1 MIRQRITKLAAAG
14 AAAFSAIPR
23 QRLIKL
29 AAAGA
34 GALVL
39 TFALWNLAIAP
50 MLRAQSEQ
58 YVVLQG
64 NVDIR
69 QVQLGFRVSGRVAE
83 VLVEEGDRVEA
94 GAVLARLDTTP
105 LDNERAAAAAE
116 LAMRQADLH
125 RLEAGM
131 RPAEIRRAE
140 ARVVEARASQ
150 RSAEETARRRE
161 TLLAQGAVSQ
171 QAATESR
178 ARAEE
183 TRARLSASEAELR
196 LAREGFR
203 AEDVDAGRAALAAA
217 EARLRNAE
225 TRLADATLQ
234 APSAGVVLAR
244 VREAGAIVQPG
255 ETAFTLALDRPL
267 WVRAYVQ
274 GEDLARVAPGAEAEV
289 WTDAAPDRRY
299 RGQVGFVS
307 PTAEFTPRTV
317 QTENL
322 RSGLVYQ
329 VRIIVAEPDAL
340 LRQGMP
346 ASVRIRAQ
354 TVQPADR
361 GAGDGR

>member
-1 MIRQRITKLAAAG
+1 MIRQRIIKL
-14 AAAFSAIPR
+14 AAAFSAVPR
-23 QRLIKL
+23 QRIVRL
-29 AAAGA
+29 AAVGA
-34 GALVL
+34 AAVAVL
-39 TFALWNLAIAP
+39 FALWSFAVQP
-50 MLRAQSEQ
+50 MLRRQAQQ

-64 NVDIR
+64 NIDIR
-69 QVQLGFRVSGRVAE
+69 QVQIGFRVNGRIAE
-83 VLVEEGDRVEA
+83 VLVDEGDRVEA
-94 GAVLARLDTTP
+94 GAVLAQLDP
-105 LDNERAAAAAE
+105 SSLDNERAAAAAE
-116 LAMRQADLH
+116 LAMRQADLN

-140 ARVVEARASQ
+140 ARVVEANASQ

-183 TRARLSASEAELR
+183 TRARLRVAEAELR
-196 LAREGFR
+196 LARDGFR
-203 AEDVDAGRAALAAA
+203 TEDVDAGRAAFAAA

-225 TRLADATLQ
+225 TRFADATLT
-234 APSAGVVLAR
+234 APSAGVVLSR
-244 VREAGAIVQPG
+244 IREAGAIVQPG
-255 ETAFTLALDRPL
+255 ESVLSLALDRPL

-346 ASVRIRAQ
+346 ASVRIQAQPIQRAQ
-354 TVQPADR
+354 RADR
-361 GAGDGR
+361 ARP

>member
-1 MIRQRITKLAAAG
+1 MTRKRIILRAAAG
-14 AAAFSAIPR
+14 A
-23 QRLIKL
+23 LGL
-29 AAAGA
+29 ALA
-34 GALVL
+34 
-39 TFALWNLAIAP
+39 FALWNFAIAP
-50 MLRAQSEQ
+50 MFRGQAEQ
-58 YVVLQG
+58 YLVLQG
-64 NVDIR
+64 NIDIR
-69 QVQLGFRVSGRVAE
+69 QVQLGFRVNGRIAE
-83 VLVEEGDRVEA
+83 MFVEEGDRVEA
-94 GAVLARLDTTP
+94 GTALAHLDP
-105 LDNERAAAAAE
+105 ESLENERAVAAAE
-116 LAMRQADLH
+116 LATRQADLR

-131 RPAEIRRAE
+131 RPAEIRSAE
-140 ARVVEARASQ
+140 ARVIEARASQ
-150 RSAEETARRRE
+150 RSAEETARRQE
-161 TLLAQGAVSQ
+161 TLFANGAVSQ
-171 QAATESR
+171 QSATESR

-183 TRARLSASEAELR
+183 TRARLHVAEAALN

-217 EARLRNAE
+217 EARLRTAE
-225 TRLADATLQ
+225 TRLADATLK

-244 VREAGAIVQPG
+244 VREPGAIVQPG
-255 ETAFTLALDRPL
+255 ETALTLALDRPL

-346 ASVRIRAQ
+346 ASVGIRVLNLESA
-354 TVQPADR
+354 PD
-361 GAGDGR
+361 DGRERP

>member
-1 MIRQRITKLAAAG
+1 MTRKRIILRAAAG
-14 AAAFSAIPR
+14 A
-23 QRLIKL
+23 LGL
-29 AAAGA
+29 ALA
-34 GALVL
+34 
-39 TFALWNLAIAP
+39 FALWNFAIAP
-50 MLRAQSEQ
+50 MFRGQAEQ
-58 YVVLQG
+58 YLVLQG
-64 NVDIR
+64 NIDIR
-69 QVQLGFRVSGRVAE
+69 QVQLGFRVNGRIAE
-83 VLVEEGDRVEA
+83 MFVEEGDRVEA
-94 GAVLARLDTTP
+94 GTALAHLDP
-105 LDNERAAAAAE
+105 ESLENERAVAAAE
-116 LAMRQADLH
+116 LATRQADLR

-131 RPAEIRRAE
+131 RPAEIRSAE
-140 ARVVEARASQ
+140 TRVIEARASQ
-150 RSAEETARRRE
+150 RSAEETARRQE
-161 TLLAQGAVSQ
+161 TLFANGAVSQ
-171 QAATESR
+171 QSATESR

-183 TRARLSASEAELR
+183 TRARLHVAEAALN

-217 EARLRNAE
+217 EARLRTAE
-225 TRLADATLQ
+225 TRLADATLK

-244 VREAGAIVQPG
+244 VREPGAIVQPG
-255 ETAFTLALDRPL
+255 ETALTLALDRPL

-346 ASVRIRAQ
+346 ASVGIRALNLESA
-354 TVQPADR
+354 PDDDR
-361 GAGDGR
+361 ERP

>member
-1 MIRQRITKLAAAG
+1 MTRKRLIVLAAAG
-14 AAAFSAIPR
+14 A
-23 QRLIKL
+23 LGL
-29 AAAGA
+29 ALA
-34 GALVL
+34 
-39 TFALWNLAIAP
+39 FALWNFAIAP
-50 MLRAQSEQ
+50 MFRGQAEQ
-58 YVVLQG
+58 YLVLQG
-64 NVDIR
+64 NIDIR
-69 QVQLGFRVSGRVAE
+69 QVQLGFRVNGRIAE
-83 VLVEEGDRVEA
+83 MFVEEGDRVEA
-94 GAVLARLDTTP
+94 GTALAHLDPEP
-105 LDNERAAAAAE
+105 LENERAVAAAE
-116 LAMRQADLH
+116 LATRQADLH

-131 RPAEIRRAE
+131 RPAEIRGAE
-140 ARVVEARASQ
+140 ARVTEARASQ
-150 RSAEETARRRE
+150 RSAEETARRQE
-161 TLLAQGAVSQ
+161 TLFANGAVSQ
-171 QAATESR
+171 QSATESR

-183 TRARLSASEAELR
+183 TRARLHVAEAALN

-217 EARLRNAE
+217 EARLRTAE
-225 TRLADATLQ
+225 TRLADATLK

-244 VREAGAIVQPG
+244 VREPGAIVQQG

-289 WTDAAPDRRY
+289 WTDAAPDRLQAV
-299 RGQVGFVS
+299 GQVGFVS

-346 ASVRIRAQ
+346 ASVGIRVLNLESA
-354 TVQPADR
+354 PD
-361 GAGDGR
+361 DGRERP

>member
-1 MIRQRITKLAAAG
+1 
-14 AAAFSAIPR
+14 
-23 QRLIKL
+23 
-29 AAAGA
+29 
-34 GALVL
+34 
-39 TFALWNLAIAP
+39 
-50 MLRAQSEQ
+50 MLRRQAEQ

-64 NVDIR
+64 NIDIR
-69 QVQLGFRVSGRVAE
+69 QVQLGFRVNGRIAE
-83 VLVEEGDRVEA
+83 VLVDEGDRVEA
-94 GAVLARLDTTP
+94 GAVLAQLDP
-105 LDNERAAAAAE
+105 ASLENERATAAAE
-116 LAMRQADLH
+116 LAMRQADLN

-183 TRARLSASEAELR
+183 TSARLRVAEAELR

-203 AEDVDAGRAALAAA
+203 TEDVDAGRAALAAA

-225 TRLADATLQ
+225 TRLADATLK
-234 APSAGVVLAR
+234 APSAGVVLTR

-346 ASVRIRAQ
+346 ASVRIQAQ
-354 TVQPADR
+354 TVQRAQNADR
-361 GAGDGR
+361 ARP

>member
-1 MIRQRITKLAAAG
+1 MTRERMIKLAAAG
-14 AAAFSAIPR
+14 AAVIAIA
-23 QRLIKL
+23 L
-29 AAAGA
+29 A
-34 GALVL
+34 LW
-39 TFALWNLAIAP
+39 TFAVAP
-50 MLRAQSEQ
+50 MLRAQSAQ
-58 YVVLQG
+58 YVDLQG
-64 NVDIR
+64 NIDIR
-69 QVQLGFRVSGRVAE
+69 QVQLGFRVNGRIAE

-94 GAVLARLDTTP
+94 DAALARLDSAP
-105 LDNERAAAAAE
+105 LENERAAAAAE
-116 LAMRQADLH
+116 LAMRQADVE
-125 RLEAGM
+125 RLQAGM

-140 ARVVEARASQ
+140 ARVVEARAAAS
-150 RSAEETARRRE
+150 SAEETAARRE
-161 TLLAQGAVSQ
+161 RLLEQGAVSQ

-178 ARAEE
+178 SRAQE
-183 TRARLSASEAELR
+183 TNARLRAAEAELR

-203 AEDVDAGRAALAAA
+203 AEDVAAGRAALAAS

-225 TRLADATLQ
+225 TRLADATLA

-244 VREAGAIVQPG
+244 IREAGAIVQPG
-255 ETAFTLALDRPL
+255 EPVLTLSLDRPL

-274 GEDLARVAPGAEAEV
+274 GEDLARVAPGATAEV

-299 RGQVGFVS
+299 RAQVGFVS

-329 VRIIVAEPDAL
+329 VRVIVAEPDEF

-354 TVQPADR
+354 PAR
-361 GAGDGR
+361 RAQAANHPASQ

>member
-1 MIRQRITKLAAAG
+1 MTRKRVIVLAASG
-14 AAAFSAIPR
+14 T
-23 QRLIKL
+23 LGL
-29 AAAGA
+29 ALA
-34 GALVL
+34 
-39 TFALWNLAIAP
+39 FALWSFAIAP
-50 MLRAQSEQ
+50 MLRGQVEQ
-58 YVVLQG
+58 YLVLQG
-64 NVDIR
+64 NIDIR
-69 QVQLGFRVSGRVAE
+69 QVQLGFRVNGRIAE
-83 VLVEEGDRVEA
+83 MFVEEGDRVEA
-94 GAVLARLDTTP
+94 GAALAHLDPEP
-105 LDNERAAAAAE
+105 LENERAVAAAE
-116 LAMRQADLH
+116 LATRQADLH

-131 RPAEIRRAE
+131 RPAEIRGAE
-140 ARVVEARASQ
+140 ARVTEARASQ
-150 RSAEETARRRE
+150 RSAEETARRQE
-161 TLLAQGAVSQ
+161 TLFANGAVSQ
-171 QAATESR
+171 QSATESR

-183 TRARLSASEAELR
+183 TRARLHVAEAALN

-217 EARLRNAE
+217 EARLRTAE
-225 TRLADATLQ
+225 TRLADATLK

-244 VREAGAIVQPG
+244 VREPGAIVQPG
-255 ETAFTLALDRPL
+255 ETALTLALDRPL

-346 ASVRIRAQ
+346 ASVGIRALNLESA
-354 TVQPADR
+354 PDDDR
-361 GAGDGR
+361 ERP

>member
-1 MIRQRITKLAAAG
+1 
-14 AAAFSAIPR
+14 
-23 QRLIKL
+23 
-29 AAAGA
+29 
-34 GALVL
+34 
-39 TFALWNLAIAP
+39 
-50 MLRAQSEQ
+50 
-58 YVVLQG
+58 
-64 NVDIR
+64 
-69 QVQLGFRVSGRVAE
+69 
-83 VLVEEGDRVEA
+83 
-94 GAVLARLDTTP
+94 
-105 LDNERAAAAAE
+105 
-116 LAMRQADLH
+116 
-125 RLEAGM
+125 M
-131 RPAEIRRAE
+131 RPAEIRSAE
-140 ARVVEARASQ
+140 ARVIEARASQ
-150 RSAEETARRRE
+150 RSAEETARRQE
-161 TLLAQGAVSQ
+161 TLFANGAVSQ
-171 QAATESR
+171 QSATESR

-183 TRARLSASEAELR
+183 TRARLHVAEAALN

-217 EARLRNAE
+217 EARLRTAE
-225 TRLADATLQ
+225 TRLADATLK

-244 VREAGAIVQPG
+244 VREPGAIVQPG
-255 ETAFTLALDRPL
+255 ETTLTLALDRPL

-346 ASVRIRAQ
+346 ASVGIRGLNLESA
-354 TVQPADR
+354 PDDDR
-361 GAGDGR
+361 ERP

>member
-1 MIRQRITKLAAAG
+1 MTRKRLIVLAAAG
-14 AAAFSAIPR
+14 A
-23 QRLIKL
+23 LGL
-29 AAAGA
+29 ALA
-34 GALVL
+34 
-39 TFALWNLAIAP
+39 FALWNFAIAP
-50 MLRAQSEQ
+50 MFRGQAEQ
-58 YVVLQG
+58 YLVLQG
-64 NVDIR
+64 NIDIR
-69 QVQLGFRVSGRVAE
+69 QVQLGFRVNGRIAE
-83 VLVEEGDRVEA
+83 MFVEEGDRVEA
-94 GAVLARLDTTP
+94 GTALAHLDP
-105 LDNERAAAAAE
+105 ESLENERAVAAAE
-116 LAMRQADLH
+116 LATRQADLR
-125 RLEAGM
+125 RLETGM
-131 RPAEIRRAE
+131 RPAEIRSAE
-140 ARVVEARASQ
+140 ARVIEARASQ
-150 RSAEETARRRE
+150 RSAEETARRQE
-161 TLLAQGAVSQ
+161 TLLANGAVSQ
-171 QAATESR
+171 QSATESR

-183 TRARLSASEAELR
+183 SKARLHVAEAELK

-217 EARLRNAE
+217 EARLRTAE
-225 TRLADATLQ
+225 TRLADATLK

-244 VREAGAIVQPG
+244 VREPGAIVQQG

-267 WVRAYVQ
+267 WVHAYVQ

-346 ASVRIRAQ
+346 ASVGIRGLNLESA
-354 TVQPADR
+354 PDDDR
-361 GAGDGR
+361 ERP

>member
-1 MIRQRITKLAAAG
+1 MTRKRIILRAAAG
-14 AAAFSAIPR
+14 A
-23 QRLIKL
+23 LGL
-29 AAAGA
+29 ALA
-34 GALVL
+34 
-39 TFALWNLAIAP
+39 FALWNFAIAP
-50 MLRAQSEQ
+50 MFRGQAEQ
-58 YVVLQG
+58 YLVLQG
-64 NVDIR
+64 NIDIR
-69 QVQLGFRVSGRVAE
+69 QVQLGFRVNGRIAE
-83 VLVEEGDRVEA
+83 MFVEEGDRVEA
-94 GAVLARLDTTP
+94 GTALAHLDP
-105 LDNERAAAAAE
+105 ESLENERAVAAAD
-116 LAMRQADLH
+116 LATRQADLR

-131 RPAEIRRAE
+131 RPAEIRSAE
-140 ARVVEARASQ
+140 ARVIEARASQ
-150 RSAEETARRRE
+150 RSAEETARRQE
-161 TLLAQGAVSQ
+161 TLFANGAVSQ
-171 QAATESR
+171 QSATESR

-183 TRARLSASEAELR
+183 TRARLHVAEAALN

-217 EARLRNAE
+217 EARLRTAE
-225 TRLADATLQ
+225 TRLADATLK

-244 VREAGAIVQPG
+244 VREPGAIVQPG
-255 ETAFTLALDRPL
+255 ETALTLALDRPL

-346 ASVRIRAQ
+346 ASVGIRALNLESA
-354 TVQPADR
+354 PDDDR
-361 GAGDGR
+361 ERP

>member
-1 MIRQRITKLAAAG
+1 MTRKRIILRAAAG
-14 AAAFSAIPR
+14 A
-23 QRLIKL
+23 LGL
-29 AAAGA
+29 ALA
-34 GALVL
+34 
-39 TFALWNLAIAP
+39 FALWNFAIAP
-50 MLRAQSEQ
+50 MFRGQAEQ
-58 YVVLQG
+58 YLVLQG
-64 NVDIR
+64 NIDIR
-69 QVQLGFRVSGRVAE
+69 QVQLGFRVNGRIAE
-83 VLVEEGDRVEA
+83 MFVEEGDRVEA
-94 GAVLARLDTTP
+94 GTALAHLDP
-105 LDNERAAAAAE
+105 ESLENERAVAAAE
-116 LAMRQADLH
+116 LATRQADLR

-131 RPAEIRRAE
+131 RPAEIRSAE
-140 ARVVEARASQ
+140 ARVIEARASQ
-150 RSAEETARRRE
+150 RSAEETARRQE
-161 TLLAQGAVSQ
+161 TLFANGAVSQ
-171 QAATESR
+171 QSATESR

-183 TRARLSASEAELR
+183 TRARLHVAEAALN

-217 EARLRNAE
+217 EARLRTAE
-225 TRLADATLQ
+225 TRLADATLK

-244 VREAGAIVQPG
+244 VREPGAIVQPG
-255 ETAFTLALDRPL
+255 ETALTLALDRPL

-346 ASVRIRAQ
+346 ASVGIRALNLESA
-354 TVQPADR
+354 PDDDR
-361 GAGDGR
+361 ERP

>member
-1 MIRQRITKLAAAG
+1 MTRKRIIVLAAT
-14 AAAFSAIPR
+14 
-23 QRLIKL
+23 
-29 AAAGA
+29 
-34 GALVL
+34 GALCL
-39 TFALWNLAIAP
+39 ALAFALWNFAIAP
-50 MLRAQSEQ
+50 VLRGQAEQ
-58 YVVLQG
+58 YLVLQG
-64 NVDIR
+64 NIDIR
-69 QVQLGFRVSGRVAE
+69 QVHLGFRVNGRIAE
-83 VLVEEGDRVEA
+83 MLVEEGDRVEA
-94 GAVLARLDTTP
+94 GTALAHLDP
-105 LDNERAAAAAE
+105 ESLENERAVAAAE
-116 LAMRQADLH
+116 LATRQADLH

-131 RPAEIRRAE
+131 RPAEIRSAE
-140 ARVVEARASQ
+140 ARVIEARASQ
-150 RSAEETARRRE
+150 RSAEETARRQE
-161 TLLAQGAVSQ
+161 TLFANGAVSQ
-171 QAATESR
+171 QSATESR

-183 TRARLSASEAELR
+183 TRARLHVAEAALN

-217 EARLRNAE
+217 EARLRTAE
-225 TRLADATLQ
+225 TRLADATLK

-244 VREAGAIVQPG
+244 VREPGAIVQPG
-255 ETAFTLALDRPL
+255 ETALTLALDRPL
-267 WVRAYVQ
+267 WVRAYIQ

-346 ASVRIRAQ
+346 ASVGIRVLNLESA
-354 TVQPADR
+354 PDDDR
-361 GAGDGR
+361 ERP

>member
-1 MIRQRITKLAAAG
+1 MTRKRLIVLAAAG
-14 AAAFSAIPR
+14 A
-23 QRLIKL
+23 LGL
-29 AAAGA
+29 ALA
-34 GALVL
+34 
-39 TFALWNLAIAP
+39 FALWNFAIAP
-50 MLRAQSEQ
+50 MFRGQAEQ
-58 YVVLQG
+58 YLVLQG
-64 NVDIR
+64 NIDIR
-69 QVQLGFRVSGRVAE
+69 QVQLGFRVNGRIAE
-83 VLVEEGDRVEA
+83 MFVEEGDRVEA
-94 GAVLARLDTTP
+94 GTALAHLDP
-105 LDNERAAAAAE
+105 ESLENERAVAAAE
-116 LAMRQADLH
+116 LATRQADLR

-131 RPAEIRRAE
+131 RPAEIRSAE
-140 ARVVEARASQ
+140 ARVIEARASQ
-150 RSAEETARRRE
+150 RSAEETARRQE
-161 TLLAQGAVSQ
+161 TLFANGAVSQ
-171 QAATESR
+171 QSATESR

-183 TRARLSASEAELR
+183 TRARLHVAEAALN

-217 EARLRNAE
+217 EARLRTAE
-225 TRLADATLQ
+225 TRLADATLK

-244 VREAGAIVQPG
+244 VREPGAIVQPG
-255 ETAFTLALDRPL
+255 ETALTLALDRPL

-346 ASVRIRAQ
+346 ASVGIRGLNLESA
-354 TVQPADR
+354 PDDDR
-361 GAGDGR
+361 ERP

>member
-1 MIRQRITKLAAAG
+1 MTRKRLIVLAAAG
-14 AAAFSAIPR
+14 A
-23 QRLIKL
+23 LGL
-29 AAAGA
+29 ALA
-34 GALVL
+34 
-39 TFALWNLAIAP
+39 FALWNFAIAP
-50 MLRAQSEQ
+50 MFRGQAEQ
-58 YVVLQG
+58 YLVLQG
-64 NVDIR
+64 NIDIR
-69 QVQLGFRVSGRVAE
+69 QVQLGFRVNGRIAE
-83 VLVEEGDRVEA
+83 MFVEEGDRVEA
-94 GAVLARLDTTP
+94 GTALAHLDP
-105 LDNERAAAAAE
+105 ESLENERAVAAAD
-116 LAMRQADLH
+116 LATRQADLR

-131 RPAEIRRAE
+131 RPAEIRSAE
-140 ARVVEARASQ
+140 ARVIEARASQ
-150 RSAEETARRRE
+150 RSAEETARRQE
-161 TLLAQGAVSQ
+161 TLFANGAVSQ
-171 QAATESR
+171 QSATESR

-183 TRARLSASEAELR
+183 TRARLHVAEAALN

-217 EARLRNAE
+217 EARLRTAE
-225 TRLADATLQ
+225 TRLADATLK

-244 VREAGAIVQPG
+244 VREPGAIVQPG
-255 ETAFTLALDRPL
+255 EATLTLALDRPL

-346 ASVRIRAQ
+346 ASVGIRGLNLESA
-354 TVQPADR
+354 PDDDR
-361 GAGDGR
+361 ERP

>member
-1 MIRQRITKLAAAG
+1 MTRKRIILRAAAG
-14 AAAFSAIPR
+14 A
-23 QRLIKL
+23 LGL
-29 AAAGA
+29 ALG
-34 GALVL
+34 
-39 TFALWNLAIAP
+39 FALWNFAIAP
-50 MLRAQSEQ
+50 MFRGQAEQ
-58 YVVLQG
+58 YLVLQG
-64 NVDIR
+64 NIDIR
-69 QVQLGFRVSGRVAE
+69 QVQLGFRVNGRIAE
-83 VLVEEGDRVEA
+83 MFVEEGDRVEA
-94 GAVLARLDTTP
+94 GTALAHLDP
-105 LDNERAAAAAE
+105 ESLENERAVAAAE
-116 LAMRQADLH
+116 LATRQADLR

-131 RPAEIRRAE
+131 RPAEIRSAE
-140 ARVVEARASQ
+140 ARVIEARASQ
-150 RSAEETARRRE
+150 RSAEETARRQE
-161 TLLAQGAVSQ
+161 TLFANGAVSQ
-171 QAATESR
+171 QSATESR

-183 TRARLSASEAELR
+183 TRARLHVAEAALN

-217 EARLRNAE
+217 EARLRTAE
-225 TRLADATLQ
+225 TRLADATLK

-244 VREAGAIVQPG
+244 VREPGAIVQPG
-255 ETAFTLALDRPL
+255 ETALTLALDRPL

-346 ASVRIRAQ
+346 ASVGIRALNLESA
-354 TVQPADR
+354 PDDDR
-361 GAGDGR
+361 ERP

>member
-1 MIRQRITKLAAAG
+1 MTRKRIILRAAAG
-14 AAAFSAIPR
+14 A
-23 QRLIKL
+23 LGL
-29 AAAGA
+29 ALA
-34 GALVL
+34 
-39 TFALWNLAIAP
+39 FALWNFAIAP
-50 MLRAQSEQ
+50 MFRGQAEQ
-58 YVVLQG
+58 YLVLQG
-64 NVDIR
+64 NIDIR
-69 QVQLGFRVSGRVAE
+69 QVQLGFRVNGRIAE
-83 VLVEEGDRVEA
+83 MFVEEGDRVEA
-94 GAVLARLDTTP
+94 GTALAHLDPEP
-105 LDNERAAAAAE
+105 LENERAVAAAE
-116 LAMRQADLH
+116 LATRQADLH

-131 RPAEIRRAE
+131 RPAEIRSAE
-140 ARVVEARASQ
+140 ARVIEARASQ
-150 RSAEETARRRE
+150 RSAEETARRQE
-161 TLLAQGAVSQ
+161 TLFANGAVSQ
-171 QAATESR
+171 QSATESR

-183 TRARLSASEAELR
+183 TRARLHVAEAALN

-217 EARLRNAE
+217 EARLRTAE
-225 TRLADATLQ
+225 TRLADATLK

-244 VREAGAIVQPG
+244 VREPGAIVQPG
-255 ETAFTLALDRPL
+255 ETALTLALDRPL

-346 ASVRIRAQ
+346 ASVGIRALNLESA
-354 TVQPADR
+354 PDDDR
-361 GAGDGR
+361 ERP

>member
-1 MIRQRITKLAAAG
+1 MTRKRIILRAAAG
-14 AAAFSAIPR
+14 A
-23 QRLIKL
+23 LGL
-29 AAAGA
+29 ALA
-34 GALVL
+34 
-39 TFALWNLAIAP
+39 FALWNFAIAP
-50 MLRAQSEQ
+50 MFRGQAEQ
-58 YVVLQG
+58 YLVLQG
-64 NVDIR
+64 NIDIR
-69 QVQLGFRVSGRVAE
+69 QVQLGFRVNGRIAE
-83 VLVEEGDRVEA
+83 MFVEEGDRVEA
-94 GAVLARLDTTP
+94 GTALAHLDP
-105 LDNERAAAAAE
+105 ESLENERAVAAAE
-116 LAMRQADLH
+116 LATRQADLR

-131 RPAEIRRAE
+131 RPAEIRSAE
-140 ARVVEARASQ
+140 ARVIEARASQ
-150 RSAEETARRRE
+150 RSAEETARRQE
-161 TLLAQGAVSQ
+161 TLFANGAVSQ
-171 QAATESR
+171 QSATESR

-183 TRARLSASEAELR
+183 TRARLHVAEAALN

-217 EARLRNAE
+217 EARLRTAE
-225 TRLADATLQ
+225 TRLADATLK

-244 VREAGAIVQPG
+244 VREPGAIVQPG
-255 ETAFTLALDRPL
+255 ETALTLALDRPL

-289 WTDAAPDRRY
+289 WTDAAPDRRS

-346 ASVRIRAQ
+346 ASVGIRALNLESA
-354 TVQPADR
+354 PDD
-361 GAGDGR
+361 DGERP

>member
-1 MIRQRITKLAAAG
+1 MTRKRIILRAAAG
-14 AAAFSAIPR
+14 A
-23 QRLIKL
+23 LGL
-29 AAAGA
+29 ALA
-34 GALVL
+34 
-39 TFALWNLAIAP
+39 FALWNFAIAP
-50 MLRAQSEQ
+50 MFRGQAEQ
-58 YVVLQG
+58 YLVLQG
-64 NVDIR
+64 NIDIR
-69 QVQLGFRVSGRVAE
+69 QVQLGFRVNGRIAE
-83 VLVEEGDRVEA
+83 MFVEEGDRVEA
-94 GAVLARLDTTP
+94 GTALAHLDP
-105 LDNERAAAAAE
+105 ESLENERAVAAAE
-116 LAMRQADLH
+116 LATRQADLR

-131 RPAEIRRAE
+131 RPAEIRSAE
-140 ARVVEARASQ
+140 ARVIEARASQ
-150 RSAEETARRRE
+150 RSAEETARRQE
-161 TLLAQGAVSQ
+161 TLFANGAVSQ
-171 QAATESR
+171 QSATESR

-183 TRARLSASEAELR
+183 TRARLHVAEAALN

-217 EARLRNAE
+217 EARLRTAE
-225 TRLADATLQ
+225 TRLADATLK

-244 VREAGAIVQPG
+244 VREPGAIVQPG
-255 ETAFTLALDRPL
+255 ETALTLALDRPL

-346 ASVRIRAQ
+346 ASVGIRA
-354 TVQPADR
+354 PSLESAPDDDR
-361 GAGDGR
+361 ERP

>member
-1 MIRQRITKLAAAG
+1 MTRKRLIVLAAAG
-14 AAAFSAIPR
+14 A
-23 QRLIKL
+23 LGL
-29 AAAGA
+29 ALA
-34 GALVL
+34 
-39 TFALWNLAIAP
+39 FALWNFAIAP
-50 MLRAQSEQ
+50 MFRGQAEQ
-58 YVVLQG
+58 YLVLQG
-64 NVDIR
+64 NIDIR
-69 QVQLGFRVSGRVAE
+69 QVQLGFRVNGRIAE
-83 VLVEEGDRVEA
+83 MFVEEGDRVEA
-94 GAVLARLDTTP
+94 GAALAHLDPEP
-105 LDNERAAAAAE
+105 LENERAVAAAE
-116 LAMRQADLH
+116 LATRQADLH

-131 RPAEIRRAE
+131 RPAEIRGAE
-140 ARVVEARASQ
+140 ARVIEARASQ
-150 RSAEETARRRE
+150 RSAEETARRQE
-161 TLLAQGAVSQ
+161 TLFANGAVSQ
-171 QAATESR
+171 QSATESR

-183 TRARLSASEAELR
+183 TRARLHVAEAALN

-217 EARLRNAE
+217 EARLRTAE
-225 TRLADATLQ
+225 TRLADATLK

-244 VREAGAIVQPG
+244 VREPGAIVQPG
-255 ETAFTLALDRPL
+255 EATLTLALDRPL

-329 VRIIVAEPDAL
+329 VRIIVAEPDAH

-346 ASVRIRAQ
+346 ASVGIRGLNLESA
-354 TVQPADR
+354 PDDDR
-361 GAGDGR
+361 ERP

>member
-1 MIRQRITKLAAAG
+1 MTRKRLIVLAAAG
-14 AAAFSAIPR
+14 A
-23 QRLIKL
+23 LGL
-29 AAAGA
+29 ALA
-34 GALVL
+34 
-39 TFALWNLAIAP
+39 FALWNFAIAP
-50 MLRAQSEQ
+50 MFRGQAEQ
-58 YVVLQG
+58 YLVLQG
-64 NVDIR
+64 NIDIR
-69 QVQLGFRVSGRVAE
+69 QVQLGFRVNGRIAE
-83 VLVEEGDRVEA
+83 MFVEEGDRVEA
-94 GAVLARLDTTP
+94 GTALAHLDP
-105 LDNERAAAAAE
+105 ESLENERAVAAAE
-116 LAMRQADLH
+116 LATRQADLR

-131 RPAEIRRAE
+131 RPAEIRSAE
-140 ARVVEARASQ
+140 ARVIEARASQ
-150 RSAEETARRRE
+150 RSAEETARRQE
-161 TLLAQGAVSQ
+161 TLFANGAVSQ
-171 QAATESR
+171 QSATESR

-183 TRARLSASEAELR
+183 TRARLHVAEAALN

-217 EARLRNAE
+217 EARLRTAE
-225 TRLADATLQ
+225 TRLADATLK

-244 VREAGAIVQPG
+244 VREPGAIVQPG
-255 ETAFTLALDRPL
+255 ETALTLALDRPL

-346 ASVRIRAQ
+346 ASVGIRALNLESA
-354 TVQPADR
+354 PDDDR
-361 GAGDGR
+361 ERP

>member
-1 MIRQRITKLAAAG
+1 MTRKRLIVLAAAG
-14 AAAFSAIPR
+14 A
-23 QRLIKL
+23 LGL
-29 AAAGA
+29 ALA
-34 GALVL
+34 
-39 TFALWNLAIAP
+39 FALWNFAIAP
-50 MLRAQSEQ
+50 MFRGQAEQ
-58 YVVLQG
+58 YLVLQG
-64 NVDIR
+64 NIDIR
-69 QVQLGFRVSGRVAE
+69 QVQLGFRVNGRIAE
-83 VLVEEGDRVEA
+83 MFVEEGDRVEA
-94 GAVLARLDTTP
+94 GTALAHLDP
-105 LDNERAAAAAE
+105 ESLENERAVAAAD
-116 LAMRQADLH
+116 LATRQADLR

-131 RPAEIRRAE
+131 RPAEIRSAE
-140 ARVVEARASQ
+140 ARVIEARASQ
-150 RSAEETARRRE
+150 RSAEETARRQE
-161 TLLAQGAVSQ
+161 TLFANGAVSQ
-171 QAATESR
+171 QSATESR

-183 TRARLSASEAELR
+183 TRARLHVAEAALN

-217 EARLRNAE
+217 EARLRTAE
-225 TRLADATLQ
+225 TRLADATLK

-244 VREAGAIVQPG
+244 VREPGAIVQPG
-255 ETAFTLALDRPL
+255 ETALTLALDRPL

-346 ASVRIRAQ
+346 ASVGIRGLNLESA
-354 TVQPADR
+354 PDDDR
-361 GAGDGR
+361 ERP

>member
-1 MIRQRITKLAAAG
+1 MTRKRIIVLAAAG
-14 AAAFSAIPR
+14 A
-23 QRLIKL
+23 LGL
-29 AAAGA
+29 ALA
-34 GALVL
+34 
-39 TFALWNLAIAP
+39 FALWNFAIAP
-50 MLRAQSEQ
+50 MFRGQAEQ
-58 YVVLQG
+58 YLVLQG
-64 NVDIR
+64 NIDIR
-69 QVQLGFRVSGRVAE
+69 QVQLGFRVNGRIAE
-83 VLVEEGDRVEA
+83 MFVEEGDRVEA
-94 GAVLARLDTTP
+94 GTALAHLDP
-105 LDNERAAAAAE
+105 ESLENERAVAAAD
-116 LAMRQADLH
+116 LATRQADLS

-131 RPAEIRRAE
+131 RPAEIRSAE
-140 ARVVEARASQ
+140 ARVIEARASQ
-150 RSAEETARRRE
+150 RSAEETARRQE
-161 TLLAQGAVSQ
+161 TLFANGAVSQ
-171 QAATESR
+171 QSATESR

-183 TRARLSASEAELR
+183 TRARLHVAEAALN

-203 AEDVDAGRAALAAA
+203 AEDVDAGRAALEAA
-217 EARLRNAE
+217 EARLRTAE
-225 TRLADATLQ
+225 TRLADATLK

-244 VREAGAIVQPG
+244 VREPGAIVQQG

-274 GEDLARVAPGAEAEV
+274 GEDLARVVPGAEAEV

-346 ASVRIRAQ
+346 ASVGIRALNLESA
-354 TVQPADR
+354 PDDDR
-361 GAGDGR
+361 ERP

>member
-1 MIRQRITKLAAAG
+1 MTRKRIIVLAAT
-14 AAAFSAIPR
+14 
-23 QRLIKL
+23 
-29 AAAGA
+29 
-34 GALVL
+34 GALCL
-39 TFALWNLAIAP
+39 ALAFALWNFAIAP
-50 MLRAQSEQ
+50 MFRGQAEQ
-58 YVVLQG
+58 YLVLQG
-64 NVDIR
+64 NIDIR
-69 QVQLGFRVSGRVAE
+69 QVQLGFRVNGRIAE
-83 VLVEEGDRVEA
+83 MFVEEGDRVEA
-94 GAVLARLDTTP
+94 GTALAHLDP
-105 LDNERAAAAAE
+105 ESLENERAVAAAE
-116 LAMRQADLH
+116 LATRQADLR

-131 RPAEIRRAE
+131 RPAEIRSAE
-140 ARVVEARASQ
+140 ARVIEARASQ
-150 RSAEETARRRE
+150 RSAEETARRQE
-161 TLLAQGAVSQ
+161 TLFANGAVSQ
-171 QAATESR
+171 QSATESR

-183 TRARLSASEAELR
+183 TRARLHAAEAALN

-217 EARLRNAE
+217 EARLRTAE
-225 TRLADATLQ
+225 TRLADATLK

-244 VREAGAIVQPG
+244 VREPGAIVQPG
-255 ETAFTLALDRPL
+255 ETTLTLALDRPL

-346 ASVRIRAQ
+346 ASVGIRALNLESA
-354 TVQPADR
+354 PDDDR
-361 GAGDGR
+361 ERP

>member
-1 MIRQRITKLAAAG
+1 MTRKRIILRAAAG
-14 AAAFSAIPR
+14 A
-23 QRLIKL
+23 LGL
-29 AAAGA
+29 ALA
-34 GALVL
+34 
-39 TFALWNLAIAP
+39 FALWNFAIAP
-50 MLRAQSEQ
+50 MFRGQAEQ
-58 YVVLQG
+58 YLVLQG
-64 NVDIR
+64 NIDIR
-69 QVQLGFRVSGRVAE
+69 QVQLGFRVNGRIAE
-83 VLVEEGDRVEA
+83 MFVEEGDRVEA
-94 GAVLARLDTTP
+94 GTALAHLDP
-105 LDNERAAAAAE
+105 ESLENERAVAAAE
-116 LAMRQADLH
+116 LATRQADLR

-131 RPAEIRRAE
+131 RPAEIRSAE
-140 ARVVEARASQ
+140 ARVIEARASQ
-150 RSAEETARRRE
+150 RSAEETARRQE
-161 TLLAQGAVSQ
+161 TLFANGAVSQ
-171 QAATESR
+171 QSATESR

-183 TRARLSASEAELR
+183 TRARLHVAEAALN

-217 EARLRNAE
+217 EARLRTAE
-225 TRLADATLQ
+225 TRLADATLK

-244 VREAGAIVQPG
+244 VREPGAIVQPG
-255 ETAFTLALDRPL
+255 ETALTLALDRPL

-329 VRIIVAEPDAL
+329 VRIIVAEPDAI

-346 ASVRIRAQ
+346 ASVGIRGLNLESA
-354 TVQPADR
+354 PDDDR
-361 GAGDGR
+361 ERP